1 MIKGIATM
9 RKIYSASFFT
19 SLYYGVLVILAA
31 AWLELGGQNS
41 VLIEVSGWIFLASFG
56 IFAIPLLYA
65 RVTVDEKGIRQ
76 SFFKNQFMPWD
87 EIVAWKRND
96 NSGSDGPV
104 TLTIRTRRDS
114 IMLNHNCIFGK
125 RLAEVEAQLARR
137 TRNVALCDA
146 PSNTFQSGGNQSS

>member
-1 MIKGIATM
+1 M
-9 RKIYSASFFT
+9 RKIYSASFFA
-19 SLYYGVLVILAA
+19 SFYYGILIIVAA
-31 AWLELGGQNS
+31 AWLAVGGQNS
-41 VLIEVSGWIFLASFG
+41 VLVEVSCWVFLTTFG
-56 IFAIPLLYA
+56 ILAIPLLYA

-76 SFFKNQFMPWD
+76 SFYRNHFIPWH
-87 EIVAWKRND
+87 EIVSWKRND
-96 NSGSDGPV
+96 NSGGDGPD

-114 IMLNHNCIFGK
+114 ITLNHNCIFGK